1 MPATSMPPGPTGLLR
16 VDHRAFTAS
25 SRHIRGFV
33 AESSG
38 LGMLTAASE
47 ALFAWDNTAHALHSF
62 DALPG
67 HLLAGYQKGGV
78 RPDLLFHLPSG
89 RVAGEARGRHRRPK
103 TLLPKQPLAE
113 QKSRLQELALWSASH
128 RDHAYFMSWV
138 WIGCSGVAVDIFLP
152 QDERWDDALDV
163 RWKRQ
168 NAGHQWRFPMRERR
182 RRPPEDPF
190 GQMPA
195 DDPEPP
201 PATDALQPMVPVPV
215 AARTQPTA
223 DPLSRTGR
231 LVQELYDTAPELDA
245 ELADIP
251 VRGAWVPADAGAC
264 PARGAAGR
272 SGPAASTPGWCPRAP
287 RPGRRPLR
295 RLPRRT
301 PAHRRAFCSPT
312 ATNLAG
318 PGRGAAE
325 PGLNTPAPKL
335 CPARRQ
341 RHPAVEAS
349 SGHCPPAPP
358 GDGALSAVMPARA
371 AHPAERSQSAATGGL
386 PSATGTTRWQSAGQ
400 ARRTPSA
407 VLPVQHCPCRCCGLP
422 RSAPG
427 G

>member
-1 MPATSMPPGPTGLLR
+1 
-16 VDHRAFTAS
+16 
-25 SRHIRGFV
+25 
-33 AESSG
+33 
-38 LGMLTAASE
+38 MLTAASE

-251 VRGAWVPADAGAC
+251 VRGAWVPADAL
-264 PARGAAGR
+264 
-272 SGPAASTPGWCPRAP
+272 GPAQHEVLLAVLAQQPPPQAGVRE
-287 RPGRRPLR
+287 
-295 RLPRRT
+295 RL
-301 PAHRRAFCSPT
+301 
-312 ATNLAG
+312 
-318 PGRGAAE
+318 
-325 PGLNTPAPKL
+325 
-335 CPARRQ
+335 
-341 RHPAVEAS
+341 
-349 SGHCPPAPP
+349 
-358 GDGALSAVMPARA
+358 ARA
-371 AHPAERSQSAATGGL
+371 EGRFDACLDGRLLTVVRSAAQPPPT
-386 PSATGTTRWQSAGQ
+386 WQDLEE
-400 ARRTPSA
+400 
-407 VLPVQHCPCRCCGLP
+407 VLLSP
-422 RSAPG
+422 A
-427 G
+427 